1 MRLQRQRKAHGREG
15 GDAPQA
21 KGTKTRQSQGRTPPF
36 QGRGGRSMYIK
47 SFSQPASPGGR
58 RGQDG
63 AAGVRTG
70 ESRAGGASWDA
81 SCQFRTKRIMYIPTS
96 SSQRRFSSPKTS
108 FCSFAPKKSLPWH
121 VLLSLQPLANGQA
134 SQQTLPRTG
143 GGGFGTASAGA
154 AAAAGVGR
162 RLGEEMGGAGPWVVL
177 PRRGSGQGLSLPTL
191 GNLHLLKG
199 PCQVGCANAA
209 GLLCFKNS
217 H

>member
-108 FCSFAPKKSLPWH
+108 FCSFAPKKVFLDTFSSLYS
-121 VLLSLQPLANGQA
+121 LL
-134 SQQTLPRTG
+134 QTARPVSRHYHE
-143 GGGFGTASAGA
+143 
-154 AAAAGVGR
+154 
-162 RLGEEMGGAGPWVVL
+162 LGEE
-177 PRRGSGQGLSLPTL
+177 GSGQP
-191 GNLHLLKG
+191 
-199 PCQVGCANAA
+199 
-209 GLLCFKNS
+209 
-217 H
+217 